1 MSKET
6 QPIQEGL
13 FGAAKQFSDAFFDGL
28 KNNAVDRVLAKARA
42 ARMHDDA
49 IKKMEKIAKEKEELD
64 KILARIPKPLPPTKK

>member
-28 KNNAVDRVLAKARA
+28 KNNAVDRVLVKARK
-42 ARMHDDA
+42 ARMSQEA
-49 IKKMEKIAKEKEELD
+49 IEKMEYIQKQKHELD
-64 KILARIPKPLPPTKK
+64 KILSQIPKAKL

>member
-28 KNNAVDRVLAKARA
+28 KNNAVDKVLEKARK
-42 ARMHDDA
+42 ARLHQDA
-49 IKKMEKIAKEKEELD
+49 IDKMEKIKKEKEELD
-64 KILARIPKPLPPTKK
+64 KILSQIPKAKI

>member
-28 KNNAVDRVLAKARA
+28 KTNAVDRVLAKARK
-42 ARMHDDA
+42 ARMSQEA
-49 IKKMEKIAKEKEELD
+49 IEKMEKIKKEKDELD
-64 KILARIPKPLPPTKK
+64 KILSQIPKAKI

>member
-6 QPIQEGL
+6 QPLQEGL

-42 ARMHDDA
+42 ARMDREV
-49 IKKMEKIAKEKEELD
+49 IEKMEYIQRQKHELD
-64 KILARIPKPLPPTKK
+64 KILAKMPKTLPANAK